1 MKKRSTILGALAAI
15 LCLAL
20 CSCFGTP
27 DEVKRLHA
35 ETGADVKTVLEVYA
49 KRVQA
54 IQPAGEEEA
63 AAKQRELLALENIA
77 KRIVEGLDG
86 VGEYLDAAGIFA
98 SDKEREEFFQ
108 LVRDIR
114 GATGGGQ

>member
-1 MKKRSTILGALAAI
+1 MKNRPTILGALAAL

-54 IQPAGEEEA
+54 IQPANEVEA
-63 AAKQRELLALENIA
+63 AAKQRELLALESLA

-86 VGEYLDAAGIFA
+86 VGEYLDAAGLFA
-98 SDKEREEFFQ
+98 SEKERDEFFQ